1 MNPIVAARTA
11 LWEAQGSSRRDHAQA
26 PPQRSEQCFP
36 GTSGVRLRATAP
48 EPFGMPRDGIGERID
63 TAFRS
68 PSEAFFRRPVKPN
81 DTSLPLLHQR
91 SFDSRSGF
99 YWSSAADSPEG
110 GSPRPQEGRRAV
122 PAYQVVRKRQPG
134 SVEKSPPKRA
144 FLRQNTHPVPPLY
157 AASDGCFKASLR
169 PRQGPKRPE
178 KGVRTLKKEEKTVF
192 SRRTRI
198 VRHLQTPPA
207 VGDQDGTQTNGMNFA
222 QACCDR
228 TQHRS
233 SSRAFH
239 S

>member
-110 GSPRPQEGRRAV
+110 GPPRPQEGRRAV

-178 KGVRTLKKEEKTVF
+178 KGGRTLKKEEKTVF

-228 TQHRS
+228 TQPRS
-233 SSRAFH
+233 SSRAFQ

>member
-110 GSPRPQEGRRAV
+110 GPPRPQEGRRAV
-122 PAYQVVRKRQPG
+122 PAYQVVQKRQPG

-178 KGVRTLKKEEKTVF
+178 KGGRTLKKEEKTVF
-192 SRRTRI
+192 SRRMRI

-233 SSRAFH
+233 SSRAFQ

>member
-99 YWSSAADSPEG
+99 YLSSAADSPEG
-110 GSPRPQEGRRAV
+110 GPPRPQEGRRAV

-178 KGVRTLKKEEKTVF
+178 KGGRTLKKEEKTVF

-198 VRHLQTPPA
+198 IRHLQTPPA

-233 SSRAFH
+233 SSRAFQ

>member
-1 MNPIVAARTA
+1 MHR
-11 LWEAQGSSRRDHAQA
+11 H
-26 PPQRSEQCFP
+26 
-36 GTSGVRLRATAP
+36 RLQKPLR
-48 EPFGMPRDGIGERID
+48 G
-63 TAFRS
+63 
-68 PSEAFFRRPVKPN
+68 AFFAVRQNRTTLLFLSCINGRLIPVRV
-81 DTSLPLLHQR
+81 LLVICCR
-91 SFDSRSGF
+91 L
-99 YWSSAADSPEG
+99 PEG
-110 GSPRPQEGRRAV
+110 GPPRPQEGRRAV
-122 PAYQVVRKRQPG
+122 PAYQVVQKRQPG

-169 PRQGPKRPE
+169 PRQGPERPE
-178 KGVRTLKKEEKTVF
+178 KGVRTLKQEEKTVF

-207 VGDQDGTQTNGMNFA
+207 VGDQDGTQTNGLNFA

-233 SSRAFH
+233 SSRAFQ

>member
-1 MNPIVAARTA
+1 MA

-110 GSPRPQEGRRAV
+110 GPPRPQEGRRAV

-178 KGVRTLKKEEKTVF
+178 KGGRTLKKEEKTVF

-233 SSRAFH
+233 SSRAFQ

>member
-1 MNPIVAARTA
+1 M
-11 LWEAQGSSRRDHAQA
+11 
-26 PPQRSEQCFP
+26 
-36 GTSGVRLRATAP
+36 
-48 EPFGMPRDGIGERID
+48 
-63 TAFRS
+63 
-68 PSEAFFRRPVKPN
+68 
-81 DTSLPLLHQR
+81 
-91 SFDSRSGF
+91 
-99 YWSSAADSPEG
+99 
-110 GSPRPQEGRRAV
+110 
-122 PAYQVVRKRQPG
+122 PAYQVVQKRQPG

-157 AASDGCFKASLR
+157 AASDGCFKASFR

-233 SSRAFH
+233 SSRAVQ

>member
-110 GSPRPQEGRRAV
+110 GPPRPQEGRRAV

-233 SSRAFH
+233 SSRAFQ

>member
-110 GSPRPQEGRRAV
+110 GPPRPQEGRRAV
-122 PAYQVVRKRQPG
+122 PAYQVVQKRQPG

-169 PRQGPKRPE
+169 PRRGPKRPE
-178 KGVRTLKKEEKTVF
+178 KGGRTLKKEEKTVF

-233 SSRAFH
+233 SSRAFQN
-239 S
+239 

>member
-1 MNPIVAARTA
+1 MP
-11 LWEAQGSSRRDHAQA
+11 GA
-26 PPQRSEQCFP
+26 PGRNCEQRLLSPSGCP
-36 GTSGVRLRATAP
+36 GTASASASTP
-48 EPFGMPRDGIGERID
+48 
-63 TAFRS
+63 
-68 PSEAFFRRPVKPN
+68 PSEAPQRRFFRRPAKPN

-110 GSPRPQEGRRAV
+110 GPPRPQEGRRAV
-122 PAYQVVRKRQPG
+122 PAYQVVQKRQPG

-157 AASDGCFKASLR
+157 AASDGCFKASFR

-178 KGVRTLKKEEKTVF
+178 KGVRPLKKEEKTVF

-233 SSRAFH
+233 SSRAFQ

>member
-1 MNPIVAARTA
+1 
-11 LWEAQGSSRRDHAQA
+11 
-26 PPQRSEQCFP
+26 
-36 GTSGVRLRATAP
+36 
-48 EPFGMPRDGIGERID
+48 MPRNDIGERTD

-68 PSEAFFRRPVKPN
+68 PSEALFRRPAKPN

-91 SFDSRSGF
+91 SFDSRSVF
-99 YWSSAADSPEG
+99 LVIYCRLPEG
-110 GSPRPQEGRRAV
+110 GPPRPQEGRRAV
-122 PAYQVVRKRQPG
+122 PAYQVMQKRQPG

-157 AASDGCFKASLR
+157 AASDGCFKASFR

-233 SSRAFH
+233 SSRAFQ

>member
-1 MNPIVAARTA
+1 M
-11 LWEAQGSSRRDHAQA
+11 QC
-26 PPQRSEQCFP
+26 QRIKSC
-36 GTSGVRLRATAP
+36 
-48 EPFGMPRDGIGERID
+48 
-63 TAFRS
+63 
-68 PSEAFFRRPVKPN
+68 KN
-81 DTSLPLLHQR
+81 
-91 SFDSRSGF
+91 DSRARSKK
-99 YWSSAADSPEG
+99 SPEAG
-110 GSPRPQEGRRAV
+110 V
-122 PAYQVVRKRQPG
+122 
-134 SVEKSPPKRA
+134 
-144 FLRQNTHPVPPLY
+144 LRQNTHPVPPLY
-157 AASDGCFKASLR
+157 AASDGCFKASFR

-233 SSRAFH
+233 SSCAFQ

>member
-99 YWSSAADSPEG
+99 YWSSAVDSPEG
-110 GSPRPQEGRRAV
+110 GPPRPQEGRRAV
-122 PAYQVVRKRQPG
+122 PAYQVVQKRQPG

-178 KGVRTLKKEEKTVF
+178 KGGRTLKKEEKTVF

-233 SSRAFH
+233 SSRAFQN
-239 S
+239 

>member
-110 GSPRPQEGRRAV
+110 GPPRPQEGRRAV
-122 PAYQVVRKRQPG
+122 PAYQVVQKRQPG

-178 KGVRTLKKEEKTVF
+178 KGGRTLKKEEKTVF

-233 SSRAFH
+233 SSRAFQN
-239 S
+239 

>member
-110 GSPRPQEGRRAV
+110 GPPRPQEGRRAV
-122 PAYQVVRKRQPG
+122 PAYQVVQKRQPG

-178 KGVRTLKKEEKTVF
+178 KGGRTLKKEEKTVF

-207 VGDQDGTQTNGMNFA
+207 VGGQDWRQTNGMNFA

-233 SSRAFH
+233 SSRAFQN
-239 S
+239 

>member
-110 GSPRPQEGRRAV
+110 GPPRPQEGRRAV
-122 PAYQVVRKRQPG
+122 PAYQVVQKRQPG

-233 SSRAFH
+233 SSRAFQN
-239 S
+239 

>member
-68 PSEAFFRRPVKPN
+68 PSEAFFRRPVKLN

-110 GSPRPQEGRRAV
+110 GPPRPQEGRRAV

-178 KGVRTLKKEEKTVF
+178 KGGRTLKKEEKTVF

-233 SSRAFH
+233 SSRAFQ

>member
-11 LWEAQGSSRRDHAQA
+11 LLEAQGSSRRDHAQA

-110 GSPRPQEGRRAV
+110 GPPRPQEGRRAV

-178 KGVRTLKKEEKTVF
+178 KGGRTLKKEEKTVF

-233 SSRAFH
+233 SSRAFQ

>member
-110 GSPRPQEGRRAV
+110 GPPRPQEGRRAV

-178 KGVRTLKKEEKTVF
+178 KGGRTLKKEVKTVF
-192 SRRTRI
+192 SSRTRI

-207 VGDQDGTQTNGMNFA
+207 VGDQDGTQTNGLNFT

-233 SSRAFH
+233 SSRAFQ

>member
-81 DTSLPLLHQR
+81 DTSPPLLHQR
-91 SFDSRSGF
+91 SFDSRLGF

-110 GSPRPQEGRRAV
+110 GPPRPQEGRRAV
-122 PAYQVVRKRQPG
+122 PAYQVVQKRQPG

-178 KGVRTLKKEEKTVF
+178 KGGRTLKKEEKTVF

-233 SSRAFH
+233 SSRAFQ

>member
-110 GSPRPQEGRRAV
+110 GPPRPQEGRRAV

-134 SVEKSPPKRA
+134 SVEKCPPKRA

-178 KGVRTLKKEEKTVF
+178 KGGRTLKKEEKTVF

-233 SSRAFH
+233 SSRAFQ

>member
-110 GSPRPQEGRRAV
+110 GPPRPQEGRRAV
-122 PAYQVVRKRQPG
+122 PAYQVVQKRQPG

-178 KGVRTLKKEEKTVF
+178 KGGRTLKKEEKTVF

-233 SSRAFH
+233 SSRAFQ

>member
-110 GSPRPQEGRRAV
+110 GPPRPQEGRRAV

-157 AASDGCFKASLR
+157 AATDGCFKASLR

-178 KGVRTLKKEEKTVF
+178 KGGRTLKKEEKTVF

-233 SSRAFH
+233 SSRAFQ

>member
-1 MNPIVAARTA
+1 
-11 LWEAQGSSRRDHAQA
+11 
-26 PPQRSEQCFP
+26 
-36 GTSGVRLRATAP
+36 
-48 EPFGMPRDGIGERID
+48 MPRDGIGERID

-68 PSEAFFRRPVKPN
+68 PSEALFRRPAKPN

-110 GSPRPQEGRRAV
+110 GPPRPQEGRRAV
-122 PAYQVVRKRQPG
+122 PAYQVVQKRQPG
-134 SVEKSPPKRA
+134 LVEKSPPKRA

-157 AASDGCFKASLR
+157 AASDGCFKASFR

-178 KGVRTLKKEEKTVF
+178 KGVRPLKKEEKTVF

-233 SSRAFH
+233 SSRAFQ

>member
-110 GSPRPQEGRRAV
+110 GPPRPQEGRRAV
-122 PAYQVVRKRQPG
+122 PAYQVVQKRQPS

-178 KGVRTLKKEEKTVF
+178 KGGRTLKKEEKTVF

-233 SSRAFH
+233 SSRAFQN
-239 S
+239 

>member
-110 GSPRPQEGRRAV
+110 GPPRPQEGRRAV
-122 PAYQVVRKRQPG
+122 PAYQVVQKRQPG

-178 KGVRTLKKEEKTVF
+178 KGRRTLKKEEKTVF

-233 SSRAFH
+233 SSRAFQN
-239 S
+239 

>member
-1 MNPIVAARTA
+1 
-11 LWEAQGSSRRDHAQA
+11 
-26 PPQRSEQCFP
+26 
-36 GTSGVRLRATAP
+36 
-48 EPFGMPRDGIGERID
+48 MPRDGIGERID

-68 PSEAFFRRPVKPN
+68 PSEALFSPSGKTERHFSSSPASTVVKFPFRFLFVIYCR
-81 DTSLPLLHQR
+81 L
-91 SFDSRSGF
+91 
-99 YWSSAADSPEG
+99 PEG
-110 GSPRPQEGRRAV
+110 GPPRPQEGRRAV
-122 PAYQVVRKRQPG
+122 PAYQVVQKRQPG

-233 SSRAFH
+233 SSRAFQ

>member
-110 GSPRPQEGRRAV
+110 GPPRPQEGRRAV

-178 KGVRTLKKEEKTVF
+178 KGGRTLKKEEKTVF

-233 SSRAFH
+233 SSRAFQ

>member
-1 MNPIVAARTA
+1 M
-11 LWEAQGSSRRDHAQA
+11 
-26 PPQRSEQCFP
+26 
-36 GTSGVRLRATAP
+36 
-48 EPFGMPRDGIGERID
+48 
-63 TAFRS
+63 
-68 PSEAFFRRPVKPN
+68 
-81 DTSLPLLHQR
+81 
-91 SFDSRSGF
+91 
-99 YWSSAADSPEG
+99 
-110 GSPRPQEGRRAV
+110 
-122 PAYQVVRKRQPG
+122 PAYQVVQKRPPG

-157 AASDGCFKASLR
+157 AASDGCFNASFR
-169 PRQGPKRPE
+169 PRQDPKCPE

-207 VGDQDGTQTNGMNFA
+207 VGDQDETQTNGMNFA

-233 SSRAFH
+233 SSRAFQ

>member
-110 GSPRPQEGRRAV
+110 GPPRPQEGRRAV

-169 PRQGPKRPE
+169 PLQGPKRPE
-178 KGVRTLKKEEKTVF
+178 KGGRTLKKEEKTVF
-192 SRRTRI
+192 SRWTRI

-233 SSRAFH
+233 SSRAFQ

>member
-110 GSPRPQEGRRAV
+110 GPPRPQEGRRAV
-122 PAYQVVRKRQPG
+122 PAYQVVQKRQPG

-169 PRQGPKRPE
+169 PRQGPKRHE
-178 KGVRTLKKEEKTVF
+178 KGGRTLKKEEKTVF

-233 SSRAFH
+233 SSRAFQN
-239 S
+239 